1 MSPDRWRLL
10 LMAFSGALFGWM
22 FDHALLGL
30 VAGLGLYIYL
40 LESDTRTMLEWLRHY
55 REDRSPVLHGLQED
69 VIREIEVL
77 RNHYRLREDKLSQ
90 FLQRFQDATTALP
103 DALVMLNPDNRIEWA
118 NVRAAEYLG
127 INWPQDHKQR
137 VANLIRYPQLLEY
150 LEQGDS
156 ERDGKGLSL
165 PAPDDPQLKLEYRV
179 MPYGDN
185 LKLLIARDITQIEQ
199 INQMR
204 RDFIA
209 NASHELR
216 TPLTV
221 IAGYLEAMEDD
232 SVLQDAGLVPQVRQ
246 MRTQAARMQ
255 ALIEDLLM
263 LSALETGRPGDKP
276 QIVSVA
282 EMLENIQREAISL
295 SGLRAHDIRLNADS
309 DIQLRGD
316 HNQLYSAFSNLVVN
330 AVQYTP
336 PGGTISIDWYADNDG
351 AHMQVADT
359 GEGIAAEHIPRL
371 TERFYRVDKGRSRDS
386 GGTGLGLAIV
396 KHILSRHQARLHIES
411 EPKKGSVFQCNF
423 PPQSVVLRSQKT
435 QTG

>member
-1 MSPDRWRLL
+1 
-10 LMAFSGALFGWM
+10 MALSGTLFGWM

-55 REDRSPVLHGLQED
+55 REDRSPVLHGLQEE

-127 INWPQDHKQR
+127 IKWPQDHKQR
-137 VANLIRYPQLLEY
+137 VANLIRHPRLLEY

-165 PAPDDPQLKLEYRV
+165 PAPDDPQLRLEYRV
-179 MPYGDN
+179 MPYGEN

-232 SVLQDAGLVPQVRQ
+232 SVLKDANLVPQVRQ

-263 LSALETGRPGDKP
+263 LSALETGQPGDKP

-295 SGLRAHDIRLNADS
+295 SGQREHRVVLNADN
-309 DIQLRGD
+309 DLQLRGN
-316 HNQLYSAFSNLVVN
+316 HNQLYSAFSNLVIN

-336 PGGTISIDWYADNDG
+336 PGGTITIDWYADSEG
-351 AHMQVADT
+351 AHMQVTDT

-371 TERFYRVDKGRSRDS
+371 TERFYRVDKGRSRES

-396 KHILSRHQARLHIES
+396 KHILSRHQARLHIDS
-411 EPKKGSVFQCNF
+411 QAGVGSTFRCDF
-423 PPQSVVLRSQKT
+423 PAASIVSKSRLQAAGGT
-435 QTG
+435 A